1 MSFYNSSE
9 GPTQELFPGA
19 ISRAFHGDKLHLLFS
34 ESAAG
39 CVVTQHS
46 HPAEQAGIILAG
58 EITVTIGD
66 ETSLVKT
73 GEIYFIPAG
82 VEHSV
87 QVGNQP
93 ARVVDVFGP
102 ENDG

>member
-19 ISRAFHGDKLHLLFS
+19 ISRAFQGDKLHLRFS
-34 ESAAG
+34 DFAAG
-39 CVVTQHS
+39 CVVTRHS
-46 HPAEQAGIILAG
+46 HPQEQAGIVLAG

-66 ETSLVKT
+66 ETRLVKT
-73 GEIYFIPAG
+73 GEIYFIPGG
-82 VEHSV
+82 VEHSMKA
-87 QVGNQP
+87 GNQP
-93 ARVVDVFGP
+93 GRVVDLFGP

>member
-34 ESAAG
+34 AVATG
-39 CVVTQHS
+39 CVVTRHS
-46 HPAEQAGIILAG
+46 HPQEQAGLVLAG

-66 ETSLVKT
+66 ETRLVKT

-82 VEHSV
+82 VEHSIK
-87 QVGNQP
+87 VGNQP
-93 ARVVDVFGP
+93 AKVLDVFGP
-102 ENDG
+102 ESAG